1 MLTRI
6 VGQSRGNAEKGREVR
21 NQTAKAAVLVAAGAL
36 VLAACGTNK
45 TETPQ
50 GGGGGQA
57 SCDTS
62 KGTLIVGVIAPQ
74 SGSLS
79 ALGLGIKNSADLAVK
94 QANEQCKVKGYKL
107 ALQTEDDQATAQVG
121 AQAATKLSSNPNVV
135 GVVGTLNSSVAQSV
149 QPVLFQKKIVQVSP
163 ANTNPT
169 LTQGEAYATGTKKR
183 GFDNYFRVCTTD
195 AIQGP
200 VAANYL
206 VSKAGKKSIATIS
219 DGKTY
224 GVGLVDEFSKQA
236 TKLGAKIVAN
246 EKVGEKD
253 TEFGGVIA
261 KIRGAQPDAVYYGG
275 EYPVAGPL
283 SKQLKAA
290 GLNIPLMGGDGIV
303 DDKFM
308 ELGGTEGD
316 LATSVGAPVDKLDTA
331 KAFVDAYAAAKYP
344 EPYSAY
350 GAFSYDAANVII
362 GSLATTLKDG
372 GTWGDDKRADLLK
385 NVGAYKTTGATG
397 EVGFDQYGDS
407 TSKLLTI
414 YQVSSNKFNPVET
427 VKFEG

>member
-1 MLTRI
+1 M
-6 VGQSRGNAEKGREVR
+6 R

-45 TETPQ
+45 TETPAP

-94 QANEQCKVKGYKL
+94 QANEKCTVKGYKL

-149 QPVLFQKKIVQVSP
+149 QPVLSQKKIVQVSP

-169 LTQGEAYATGTKKR
+169 LTQGEKYATGEKKR
-183 GFDNYFRVCTTD
+183 GFDTYFRVCTTD
-195 AIQGP
+195 AVQGP
-200 VAANYL
+200 YGANYL

-224 GVGLVDEFSKQA
+224 GNGLVDEFSKQA

-253 TEFGGVIA
+253 TDFGGVIA
-261 KIRGAQPDAVYYGG
+261 KIRGANPDAVYYGG

-303 DDKFM
+303 DAKFM

-316 LATSVGAPVDKLDTA
+316 LATSVGAPTETLASA

-344 EPYSAY
+344 EPFSAY

-362 GSLATTLKDG
+362 GALATTLKDG
-372 GTWGDDKRADLLK
+372 GTWGEDKRAGLLT
-385 NVGAYKTTGATG
+385 NVGSYKATGATG
-397 EVGFDQYGDS
+397 EIGFDQYGDS
-407 TSKLLTI
+407 TSKLLTV
-414 YQVSSNKFNPVET
+414 YQVSGKEFKPVET
-427 VKFEG
+427 GKFEG